1 MRKLLAM
8 GVGLAVLLGPLTWEQ
23 VPAQEEGI
31 AEQIG
36 ERIDRGVERLGSRLR
51 KSWADIRQSI
61 DELGVQGRVYSRLR
75 WDKGIGVE
83 SIDVAVQERNVVVLT
98 GTLPDEETRRKAV
111 RLAEDTV
118 GVEEVID
125 RLEIVPPPPDASE
138 TPSD

>member
-1 MRKLLAM
+1 MRKLLAT
-8 GVGLAVLLGPLTWEQ
+8 GLGLAVVLGPLTWEA
-23 VPAQEEGI
+23 PAQEGI

-36 ERIDRGVERLGSRLR
+36 ERIDRGVEQLGSRLR
-51 KSWADIRQSI
+51 KSWADIRRSI
-61 DELGVQGRVYSRLR
+61 DEFGVQGRVYSRLR

-83 SIDVAVQERNVVVLT
+83 SIDVAVQERNVVLLT
-98 GTLPDEETRRKAV
+98 GTLPDEATRRKAV

-125 RLEIVPPPPDASE
+125 RLQIVAPHRDSST